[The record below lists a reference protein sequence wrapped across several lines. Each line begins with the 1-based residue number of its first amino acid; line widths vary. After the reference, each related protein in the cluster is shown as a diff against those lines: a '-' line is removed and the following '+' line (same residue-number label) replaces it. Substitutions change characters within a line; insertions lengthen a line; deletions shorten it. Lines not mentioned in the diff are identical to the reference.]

1 MFWTTTNYLAHHGI
15 KGQKWGVMNGPPY
28 PLGSGDHSASEKKAG
43 WRSSLNKK
51 NKSNSLSNQ
60 KQNYI
65 SKQIEASKKDE
76 EYRKQLFSDEFKRK
90 ASEIVHSEGFK
101 KAMTITAIA
110 AGTYVA
116 CKIGK
121 KYAVNWVHG
130 ILKNQYL
137 EITPK
142 FKSLKDIPK
151 TTFNYA
157 DDFFKN
163 NTKPDEF
170 LVKGINHGEFESN
183 LFRQQ
188 NCTFCTAS
196 IIARL
201 KGYDVTAGETATGYY
216 DELMDTWFKG
226 AKHVKINK
234 NTSIGLINE
243 LVKQG
248 NGSYGALTVL
258 WKQGGAHELA
268 YAVRDNTLTILDGQT
283 ETIYYGS
290 EITDLLSNCKISKTT
305 AANLTNCE
313 LTDMILR
320 AISG

>member
-1 MFWTTTNYLAHHGI
+1 MFWAPTNYLAHHGI

-43 WRSSLNKK
+43 WKSSLSKK
-51 NKSNSLSNQ
+51 SKNSNLSKE

-76 EYRKQLFSDEFKRK
+76 EHRKQLFSDEFKRK
-90 ASEIVHSEGFK
+90 ASEIVHSERFK
-101 KAMTITAIA
+101 KAMTIAAVA
-110 AGTYVA
+110 AGTYIV
-116 CKIGK
+116 CKVGK
-121 KYAVNWVHG
+121 KYATNWVNG
-130 ILKNQYL
+130 YLKDQFL
-137 EITPK
+137 EVAPK
-142 FKSLKDIPK
+142 FKTLNDVPK

-157 DDFFKN
+157 EDFFKN

-196 IIARL
+196 IISRL
-201 KGYDVTAGETATGYY
+201 KGYDVTAGEIATGCY
-216 DELMDTWFKG
+216 DELMDSWFKG
-226 AKHVKINK
+226 AKHLKLNK
-234 NTSIGLINE
+234 MTSNG
-243 LVKQG
+243 LVKKLIKQG
-248 NGSYGALTVL
+248 DGSYGALTVF
-258 WKQGGAHELA
+258 WKPGGAHELA
-268 YAVRDNTLTILDGQT
+268 YAIRDGSLTILDGQT
-283 ETIYYGS
+283 ETVYSGS
-290 EITDLLSNCKISKTT
+290 EIFDLLANCKISKTT